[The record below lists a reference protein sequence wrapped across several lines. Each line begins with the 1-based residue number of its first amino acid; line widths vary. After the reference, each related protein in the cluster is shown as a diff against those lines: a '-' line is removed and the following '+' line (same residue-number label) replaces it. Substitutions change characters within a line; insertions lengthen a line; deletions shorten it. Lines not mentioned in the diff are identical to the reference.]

1 MLSFGLGL
9 VVRFYD
15 LLDAPLDF
23 HPTRQLHSAV
33 IARGI
38 YYKTLDEAPAWQTE
52 MAQVQRNAEGLI
64 EPQLME
70 NLAALSYK
78 ILGRESLWVPRVWSI
93 LFWMTGGIFL
103 LIIMRQLSSLK
114 AAAGA
119 LSIYLLWPYTSIAS
133 RAFQPEP
140 LMTMAILAG
149 LWASLIWMRKKT
161 WLWAVLAGLFCG
173 LAIYIKSVAVFFLA
187 PPLTVLVLTN
197 TEWKDMLKSRQLWV
211 IALLAVLPFLLFTL
225 NGIYGNGLL
234 AGQFSLRFFPQR
246 WIDPVFYLQW
256 LSELNKIY
264 TLTFLLLCILGILLF
279 SKKRFRGFLLG
290 IVAGYVLY
298 GFVFSYHITTH
309 DYYHIPLIIPVSIG
323 FGLLM
328 QGLLAK
334 TVLPKRTAK
343 TILALMLFFLIC
355 WHAWQ
360 VRSELKKVNYQA
372 EVSFWEAKGEQLG
385 HDKKVIGL
393 LSDYGYP
400 LSYWGWM
407 NVTAWPSS
415 ADLALRALAGN
426 VIDETLNIEKDLSG
440 QDYFVVTEMEE
451 VKLHPELFTY
461 LSGHFLKIEASQK
474 AIIYDLNQELDS
486 SAK

>member
-1 MLSFGLGL
+1 MAQKRRRWLWWGLIMLSFGVGL

-23 HPTRQLHSAV
+23 HPTRQLHSAL

-38 YYKTLDEAPAWQTE
+38 YYQTLDEVPVWQKE
-52 MAQVQRNAEGLI
+52 MAQAQMNAEGLI
-64 EPQLME
+64 EPQIME
-70 NLAALSYK
+70 NLAAFSYK
-78 ILGRESLWVPRVWSI
+78 ILGHESLWVPRVWSI
-93 LFWMTGGIFL
+93 LFWMAGGIFL
-103 LIIMRQLSSLK
+103 LLIMRQLSSLK
-114 AAAGA
+114 ASAGA
-119 LSIYLLWPYTSIAS
+119 LSIYLLWPYTAIAS

-149 LWASLIWMRKKT
+149 LWASLVWMRKKT

-173 LAIYIKSVAVFFLA
+173 SAIYIKSVAIFFLA
-187 PPLTVLVLTN
+187 PPLAALVLTS
-197 TEWKDMLKSRQLWV
+197 TDWKDMLKSRQLWV
-211 IALLAVLPFLLFTL
+211 IALLAVLPFSLFTL

-246 WIDPVFYLQW
+246 WLDPVFYLQW
-256 LSELNKIY
+256 LSELNKIFP
-264 TLTFLLLCILGILLF
+264 LTFLLLCTLGIFLF
-279 SKKRFRGFLLG
+279 SKKRYRGFLLG
-290 IVAGYVLY
+290 ILAGYVLY

-323 FGLLM
+323 FGLLI

-343 TILALMLFFLIC
+343 SILAVMLFFLIG

-415 ADLALRALAGN
+415 ADLALRCTGR
-426 VIDETLNIEKDLSG
+426 EC
-440 QDYFVVTEMEE
+440 Y
-451 VKLHPELFTY
+451 
-461 LSGHFLKIEASQK
+461 
-474 AIIYDLNQELDS
+474 
-486 SAK
+486 

>member
-38 YYKTLDEAPAWQTE
+38 YYQTLDEAPAWQKK

-64 EPQLME
+64 EPQIME
-70 NLAALSYK
+70 NLAAFSYK
-78 ILGRESLWVPRVWSI
+78 ILGHESLWVPRVWSI
-93 LFWMTGGIFL
+93 LFWMAGGIFL
-103 LIIMRQLSSLK
+103 LLIMRQLSSLK
-114 AAAGA
+114 ASAGA
-119 LSIYLLWPYTSIAS
+119 LSIYLLWPYTAIAS

-187 PPLTVLVLTN
+187 PPLAALVLTS
-197 TEWKDMLKSRQLWV
+197 TDWKDMLKSRQLWV
-211 IALLAVLPFLLFTL
+211 IALLAVLPFSLFTL

-246 WIDPVFYLQW
+246 WLDPVFYLQW
-256 LSELNKIY
+256 LSELNKIFP
-264 TLTFLLLCILGILLF
+264 LTFLLFCTLGIFLF
-279 SKKRFRGFLLG
+279 SKKRYRGFLLG
-290 IVAGYVLY
+290 ILAGYALY

-334 TVLPKRTAK
+334 TVLPKKTAK
-343 TILALMLFFLIC
+343 SILALMLFFLIC

-451 VKLHPELFTY
+451 AKLHPELFSY
-461 LSGHFLKIEASQK
+461 LSSHFPKIEDSQK

-486 SAK
+486 SGK